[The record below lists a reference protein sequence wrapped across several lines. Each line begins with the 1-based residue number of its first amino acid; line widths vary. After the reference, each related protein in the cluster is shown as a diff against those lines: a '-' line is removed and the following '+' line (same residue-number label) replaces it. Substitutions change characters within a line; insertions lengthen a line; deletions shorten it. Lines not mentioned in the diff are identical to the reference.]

1 MAVERSRWT
10 DERLDDLSERV
21 VRHDALTDRV
31 DDLVR
36 GVEGLR
42 QEISSLRQE
51 MVAMRTELSGQINA
65 MRSELYSTR
74 RWALTMWLGF
84 AGLFV
89 EIALLK

>member
-1 MAVERSRWT
+1 
-10 DERLDDLSERV
+10 
-21 VRHDALTDRV
+21 
-31 DDLVR
+31 
-36 GVEGLR
+36 
-42 QEISSLRQE
+42 
-51 MVAMRTELSGQINA
+51 MRTELSGQINA